1 MVEDSM
7 QLKRTSTL
15 FSIALA
21 LVATAIF
28 DAPASAQKAASPSTV
43 KIGYFNLAL
52 VKAKTPAGDADA
64 LKNQAEG
71 QLRRDIE
78 TGQKAIEKARA
89 DKKTEAEIKDIVKQV
104 QTELAAK
111 QQALFQL
118 VQSATLQDTQR
129 LVQAVNI
136 VAKKKGLDLIVDA
149 NAVYAGG
156 KEVLDKG
163 VDVTNDVIEAVNPMA
178 AIERAAESKKEAS
191 Q

>member
-1 MVEDSM
+1 M
-7 QLKRTSTL
+7 QLKSSL

-21 LVATAIF
+21 FVVTAIF
-28 DAPASAQKAASPSTV
+28 GTPAFAQKAATPATV

-52 VKAKTPAGDADA
+52 VKAKTPAGDSET

-89 DKKTEAEIKDIVKQV
+89 DKKTEAEIKDIIKQV

-118 VQSATLQDTQR
+118 VQAATLQDTQKM
-129 LVQAVNI
+129 VSAVNT

-156 KEVLDKG
+156 KDVLEKG
-163 VDVTNDVIEAVNPMA
+163 IDVTNDVIEAINPMA
-178 AIERAAESKKEAS
+178 AIEKAAEKKEAS
-191 Q
+191 E

>member
-1 MVEDSM
+1 MEYTM
-7 QLKRTSTL
+7 QLKSTL
-15 FSIALA
+15 FSFALA
-21 LVATAIF
+21 FVVTAIF
-28 DAPASAQKAASPSTV
+28 STPVFAQKQAQASTV

-89 DKKTEAEIKDIVKQV
+89 DKKTEQEIKDIVKQV

-118 VQSATLQDTQR
+118 VQTATLQDTQKM
-129 LVQAVNI
+129 VAAVNT

-149 NAVYAGG
+149 NSVYAGG
-156 KEVLDKG
+156 KEVLEKG
-163 VDVTNDVIEAVNPMA
+163 VDVTTDVIEAINPMA
-178 AIERAAESKKEAS
+178 AIDRAAEKKEAS
-191 Q
+191 E

>member
-1 MVEDSM
+1 M
-7 QLKRTSTL
+7 QFNRTSTL
-15 FSIALA
+15 FSFALA
-21 LVATAIF
+21 FVVTAIF
-28 DAPASAQKAASPSTV
+28 STPAFAQKAATPATV

-52 VKAKTPAGDADA
+52 VKAKTPAGDSEA

-89 DKKTEAEIKDIVKQV
+89 DKKTEAELKDIVKQV

-118 VQSATLQDTQR
+118 VQSATLADTQK
-129 LVQAVNI
+129 LVQAVSV
-136 VAKKKGLDLIVDA
+136 VAKKRGLDLIVDA
-149 NAVYAGG
+149 NSVYAGG

-163 VDVTNDVIEAVNPMA
+163 IDVTNDVVEAVNPMA
-178 AIERAAESKKEAS
+178 AIDNAAKKE

>member
-1 MVEDSM
+1 M
-7 QLKRTSTL
+7 QLNRTSTL
-15 FSIALA
+15 FSMALA
-21 LVATAIF
+21 LVATAAF

-52 VKAKTPAGDADA
+52 VKAKSPAGDADA

-118 VQSATLQDTQR
+118 VQSATQQDTQR

-163 VDVTNDVIEAVNPMA
+163 IDVTAEVIEAVNPMA
-178 AIERAAESKKEAS
+178 AIDRAAEPKKEAS
-191 Q
+191 SP

>member
-1 MVEDSM
+1 M

-43 KIGYFNLAL
+43 KIGYFNLTM

-129 LVQAVNI
+129 LVQAVNV

-163 VDVTNDVIEAVNPMA
+163 IDVTNDVIEAVNPMA
-178 AIERAAESKKEAS
+178 AIDRAAESKKEAS
-191 Q
+191 E